1 MVSNDHHNV
10 KMIMISP
17 CSGCAA
23 GVNVDVDPV
32 AIIRRWHEHVLARV
46 VP

>member
-1 MVSNDHHNV
+1 MPDEHYNV
-10 KMIMISP
+10 KLIASP

-32 AIIRRWHEHVLARV
+32 AIIRRWHKHVLARV
-46 VP
+46 VA